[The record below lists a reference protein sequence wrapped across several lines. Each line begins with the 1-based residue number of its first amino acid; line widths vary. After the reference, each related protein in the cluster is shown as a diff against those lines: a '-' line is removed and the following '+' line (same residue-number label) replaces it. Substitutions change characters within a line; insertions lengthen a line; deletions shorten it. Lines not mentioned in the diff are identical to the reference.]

1 MKRKKELI
9 GAGSGAIAGA
19 IAGGIAGAQVGIA
32 SGGWAIPATVP
43 LGIIGGFVLGAA
55 GKKVGSKFDKKK

>member
-1 MKRKKELI
+1 MRRKKEII
-9 GAGSGAIAGA
+9 GASSGAIAGA
-19 IAGGIAGAQVGIA
+19 IAGGIAGAKIGIA

-55 GKKVGSKFDKKK
+55 GKKVGSIFNKK